1 MNVYVYIYIM
11 FVFCIIIGISIIL
24 IVNIF
29 ESVIEIVSLRY
40 VVFICLIR
48 QSENSNF
55 IIQKPKESARSW
67 ASNWC
72 KKNEDT
78 ALEAKLGQ
86 PASEVRQDAEMIL
99 YSAPLDKFFTD

>member
-1 MNVYVYIYIM
+1 M
-11 FVFCIIIGISIIL
+11 FALCVIIGNSIIL
-24 IVNIF
+24 ILNIF
-29 ESVIEIVSLRY
+29 ESVVEIVSLRY
-40 VVFICLIR
+40 FVFICLIR

-55 IIQKPKESARSW
+55 IKQKPKESARSW

-86 PASEVRQDAEMIL
+86 PASEVPQDAEI
-99 YSAPLDKFFTD
+99 YIVFRSPG